1 MALIFCFSSSVS
13 IRLLIN
19 GMRKNKNMCGLIAKL
34 CLLMRAVSPVT
45 ITDVSMASSIPID
58 TDCQER

>member
-19 GMRKNKNMCGLIAKL
+19 GMRKHKNMCGLIAKL